1 MAQRL
6 TVLNI
11 SLFCH
16 TYWANNLNKVM
27 KSLYGVLWIRKMEP
41 KFGHAWIYIAM
52 SFNRFSLCTT
62 RRLKANKPSIEPILK
77 NRRKNN
83 QWIRVRIKIGILF
96 GCRKTAWA
104 LFGFHLIEFL
114 FTFSFHFGSIF
125 MPICYDCRNIGY
137 ACMSGDTTRILIF
150 Y

>member
-16 TYWANNLNKVM
+16 IEPTIWIKSWNPYTVCCGFEKM
-27 KSLYGVLWIRKMEP
+27 KP
-41 KFGHAWIYIAM
+41 KFGHAWKYIAM

-62 RRLKANKPSIEPILK
+62 RRLKANKPSIEPIWK

-104 LFGFHLIEFL
+104 LFGFYLIEFL
-114 FTFSFHFGSIF
+114 FTFSFQLGSIF
-125 MPICYDCRNIGY
+125 VPICYDSRNIGY